1 MYDSTLTAARQVP
14 ERNKFRLSGE
24 YRGSSAHEIN
34 LNAVNVERGGS
45 VRVTAGG
52 IPPLTEGV
60 DYTVDYLS
68 GIVSIIN
75 RSVLESGTPVSV
87 TLENRLMSH
96 LQRKTLMGINLLY
109 DFSKDFSAGVTLMH
123 YYEKPTNN

>member
-1 MYDSTLTAARQVP
+1 M
-14 ERNKFRLSGE
+14 
-24 YRGSSAHEIN
+24 
-34 LNAVNVERGGS
+34 NVERGGS

-52 IPPLTEGV
+52 IPLTEGV

-123 YYEKPTNN
+123 YYEKPLIMKSAYGDESGKKIRCGGGKPFLQKKVVCANQPD